1 MDLFA
6 KETLAAQDTP
16 TVLSVSR
23 LTHIIKGL
31 LEANFA
37 GLWISGEVSEVSRP
51 HSGHVYFTLKD
62 DQAQIRAVMW
72 RSTAQRQKFQLQE
85 GQEVICRG
93 DLDVYPPRGSYQLV
107 VRSVEP
113 KGVGALQLAFK
124 QLQEK
129 LAKEG
134 LFDREHK
141 HPLPPYPRLIA
152 FVTSPTGA
160 AIRDFLQIANRRHAG
175 VHVLVLP
182 ARVQGECAAD
192 DIVRGIQLANRLV
205 PRPDVL
211 VVGRGGGSI
220 EDLWCF
226 NEENVVRAI
235 FASEIPVVSAVGHE
249 IDVTLSDLV
258 ADVRALTPS
267 EAAERIVP
275 NAEELSAQLA
285 HLQQRLV
292 SALRGK
298 CITARGRLDSLAGR
312 RVLTRPLDRMGD
324 LSRRLDELQVSLVR
338 AILRRVTRAEDR
350 LKGTAA
356 CLESLS
362 PLAVL
367 SRGYSITQR
376 ADDGRIVRAAAE
388 VQVGELI
395 ATRLNLGELVS
406 RVVEPIEYR
415 DRAPLKGETG
425 APQD

>member
-6 KETLAAQDTP
+6 KEALPTQDAP
-16 TVLSVSR
+16 AILSVGE
-23 LTHIIKGL
+23 LTQLIKGM
-31 LEANFA
+31 LESTFA
-37 GLWISGEVSEVSRP
+37 GLWVSGEVSEVSRP
-51 HSGHVYFTLKD
+51 LSGHVYFTLKD
-62 DQAQIRAVMW
+62 NEAQIRAVMW
-72 RSTAQRQKFQLQE
+72 RSTVQRQKFELQE
-85 GQEVICRG
+85 GQQVIVRG
-93 DLDVYPPRGSYQLV
+93 DIDVYPPRGSYQLV

-113 KGVGALQLAFK
+113 KGVGALQLALK

-134 LFDREHK
+134 LFDRERK
-141 HPLPPYPRLIA
+141 QSLPPFPRRIA

-160 AIRDFLQIANRRHAG
+160 AIRDFLQIARRRHAG
-175 VHVLVLP
+175 VHVLVIP
-182 ARVQGECAAD
+182 ARVQGECAAE
-192 DIVRGIQLANRLV
+192 DIVRGIRLASRLV

-211 VVGRGGGSI
+211 VVGRGGGSL

-226 NEENVVRAI
+226 NEESVVRAI

-275 NAEELSAQLA
+275 SAGELSGQLA
-285 HLQQRLV
+285 HLQKRLV
-292 SALRGK
+292 SALRGQ
-298 CITARGRLDSLAGR
+298 CITARSRLVSLAGR
-312 RVLTRPLDRMGD
+312 RVLMRPLDRLGD
-324 LSRRLDELQVSLVR
+324 LSRRLDELQVTLAR
-338 AILRRVTRAEDR
+338 AIRRRITSAEDR

-367 SRGYSITQR
+367 SRGYSITR
-376 ADDGRIVRAAAE
+376 RVDDGRIVRAANE
-388 VQVGELI
+388 VDGGELLT
-395 ATRLNLGELVS
+395 TRLHEGELLS
-406 RVVEPIEYR
+406 RVVEPNESR
-415 DRAPLKGETG
+415 DRLRLKGETS